1 MVNYPFNNIPYALL
15 RTSDDICI
23 GFKAGI
29 HYTTF
34 APIHSLKELM
44 LVAKSQRESAD

>member
-1 MVNYPFNNIPYALL
+1 MVNYTFNSIPYAL

-23 GFKAGI
+23 GLKAGM